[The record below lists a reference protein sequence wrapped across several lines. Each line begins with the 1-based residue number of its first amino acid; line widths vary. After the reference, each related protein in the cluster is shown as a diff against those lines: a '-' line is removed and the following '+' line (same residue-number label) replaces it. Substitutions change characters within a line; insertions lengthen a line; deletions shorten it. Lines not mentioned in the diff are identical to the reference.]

1 MEVVV
6 AVVAVVIQSDMG
18 CVVVVVAVMAVRGIN
33 ISLSVRIFVIAII
46 DGKA

>member
-18 CVVVVVAVMAVRGIN
+18 VVVAVRGIN
-33 ISLSVRIFVIAII
+33 ISLSVSIFVIAII

>member
-18 CVVVVVAVMAVRGIN
+18 CVVVAVMAVRGIN
-33 ISLSVRIFVIAII
+33 ISLRVSIFVIAII